1 MRSAIVSLV
10 IVSGVLAIS
19 ATARAQPVTG
29 LYVSGALGPN
39 FLHDRS
45 VSSPA
50 ASEFAPAPVPAGPQ
64 SATAGIAG
72 RGSVA
77 MGLATASVSNWR
89 AMAARAASACRSRRS
104 IWFCRASRQ
113 RTWPVLSSGQ

>member
-72 RGSVA
+72 RGSVGY
-77 MGLATASVSNWR
+77 GLGNGFR
-89 AMAARAASACRSRRS
+89 FELEGNRS
-104 IWFCRASRQ
+104 ASR
-113 RTWPVLSSGQ
+113 LSLPQSP